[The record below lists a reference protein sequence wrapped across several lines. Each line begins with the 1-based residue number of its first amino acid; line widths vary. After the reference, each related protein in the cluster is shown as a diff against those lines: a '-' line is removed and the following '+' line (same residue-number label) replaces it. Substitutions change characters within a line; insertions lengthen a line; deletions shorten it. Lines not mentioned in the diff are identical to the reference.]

1 MQNDI
6 LDLIREKRDGM
17 SKGHRLVADYL
28 LEHFESAAY
37 MTAQTLGTAAG
48 VSESTVVRFAA
59 ELGLDGYPML
69 QQKVQDASRHR
80 LTSVQRIKLSE
91 MRLGDDIPGNV
102 LTSDMEKIRYTMENL
117 SRDSFNR
124 AIDAIDN
131 AGNIYITGV
140 RSSAA
145 LAQFLYYY
153 LDTIYDN
160 VKFIRS
166 SGGSEIFEQL
176 MKIKEND
183 VMFIFSN
190 SGRNT
195 VSVDMA
201 MCAKEKGMKTVC
213 ITNMNHTKSV
223 TSRHPSGKLMYEV
236 CDIVIDNCGCIGDAA
251 IDIGGKMV
259 GPTST
264 VIGAMVMQA
273 IVCGAVEMLQQRGV
287 EPEVFLS
294 GNIDAGDAA
303 NEKYIKKYSG
313 QIRIL

>member
-183 VMFIFSN
+183 VMIAISFPRYSSN
-190 SGRNT
+190 IAKAAAFAASAGAKVIAIT
-195 VSVDMA
+195 DSVSSPIARCAAEVLTARSDMA
-201 MCAKEKGMKTVC
+201 SFADSLVAPLSIINAIIAAAANKRQSELSATLGRLEGVWEE
-213 ITNMNHTKSV
+213 
-223 TSRHPSGKLMYEV
+223 YEV
-236 CDIVIDNCGCIGDAA
+236 Y
-251 IDIGGKMV
+251 
-259 GPTST
+259 
-264 VIGAMVMQA
+264 GAPHRKS
-273 IVCGAVEMLQQRGV
+273 ED
-287 EPEVFLS
+287 E
-294 GNIDAGDAA
+294 
-303 NEKYIKKYSG
+303 
-313 QIRIL
+313 